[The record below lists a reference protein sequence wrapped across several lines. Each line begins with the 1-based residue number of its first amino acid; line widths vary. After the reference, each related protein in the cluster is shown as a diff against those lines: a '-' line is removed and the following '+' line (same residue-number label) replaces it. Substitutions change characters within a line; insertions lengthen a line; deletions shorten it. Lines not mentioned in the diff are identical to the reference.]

1 MATDTITKIQHKGFT
16 LIELMITVAIMAIIA
31 AIAYPSYIDS
41 VRKARRAD
49 AQAQMMELASFMERF
64 YTENNRYN
72 KENNVAQTNVALPA
86 GIASDYYDAYALQSI
101 SATSYVIKAAP
112 KTGQS
117 TPSCGTLRI
126 SNTGLKSPPTCW

>member
-1 MATDTITKIQHKGFT
+1 MATNTVINQQNKGFT

-49 AQAQMMELASFMERF
+49 AQAQMLELASFMERF

-72 KENNVAQTNVALPA
+72 KQNNVAQTNVALPT
-86 GIASDYYDAYALQSI
+86 GITSDYYDYALQSVV
-101 SATSYVIKAAP
+101 ATSYAIKADP
-112 KTGQS
+112 KSGQS
-117 TPSCGTLRI
+117 TSSCGTLTI
-126 SNTGLKSPPTCW
+126 TNTGLKRPPTCW

>member
-1 MATDTITKIQHKGFT
+1 MATNTVINQQNKGFT

-49 AQAQMMELASFMERF
+49 AQAQMLELASFMERF

-72 KENNVAQTNVALPA
+72 KQNNVAQTNVALPA
-86 GIASDYYDAYALQSI
+86 GIASDYYAYSL
-101 SATSYVIKAAP
+101 TPTPTEVSYAIRAVP
-112 KTGQS
+112 VTGQG
-117 TPSCGTLRI
+117 TVSCGTLTI
-126 SNTGLKSPPTCW
+126 TNTGLKTDPTCW

>member
-1 MATDTITKIQHKGFT
+1 MATTTIIESHEQGFT

-31 AIAYPSYIDS
+31 TIAYPSYIDS

-49 AQAQMMELASFMERF
+49 AQSQMMELASFMERF

-72 KENNVAQTNVALPA
+72 KQNNVGQTAVALPA
-86 GIASDYYDAYALQSI
+86 GITNDYYDYALQSVA
-101 SATSYVIKAAP
+101 ATSYAIKADP

-117 TPSCGTLRI
+117 TPNCGTLTI
-126 SNTGLKSPPTCW
+126 INTGLKAPPTCW

>member
-1 MATDTITKIQHKGFT
+1 MAANTVINQQNKGFT

-49 AQAQMMELASFMERF
+49 AQAQMLELASFMERF

-86 GIASDYYDAYALQSI
+86 GIASDYYDAYALQSVT
-101 SATSYVIKAAP
+101 ATSYALEAAP
-112 KTGQS
+112 KAGQS
-117 TPSCGTLRI
+117 TPTCGTLTI
-126 SNTGLKSPPTCW
+126 TNTGLKEPSECW